1 MSAHLVE
8 PQHITEIV
16 KWASNPQQ
24 GDVSH
29 CYNLITKK
37 QIDCDPKQM
46 VMTLAQANMDSL
58 VARYDDAFKDD
69 FVGYIDD
76 CLDILQYS
84 TDGASVSLL
93 TGVGS
98 CDLKADDIYNMVR
111 CLEYQ
116 SCEVDNWVETDAY
129 WLLNAIR
136 DMAGSKLS
144 KDANVSWSFDSREVA

>member
-1 MSAHLVE
+1 MSAYLVE
-8 PQHITEIV
+8 PQHITKIV
-16 KWASNPQQ
+16 KWASNQQQ
-24 GDVSH
+24 GGVSH
-29 CYNLITKK
+29 CYNLITKE

-46 VMTLAQANMDSL
+46 VMTLAKANIDSL
-58 VARYDDAFKDD
+58 VARYDDEPNKHQRIFQ
-69 FVGYIDD
+69 D

-144 KDANVSWSFDSREVA
+144 KDAKVSWSFDSREVA

>member
-1 MSAHLVE
+1 MSAYLVE

-24 GDVSH
+24 GNLSH
-29 CYNLITKK
+29 VYNQITKRE
-37 QIDCDPKQM
+37 IDCDAESLIEILS
-46 VMTLAQANMDSL
+46 LANIESL
-58 VARYDDAFKDD
+58 VARYGEQAE
-69 FVGYIDD
+69 VEYEGYEDK
-76 CLDILQYS
+76 CKSILKYS

-111 CLEYQ
+111 CLKYQ

-136 DMAGSKLS
+136 DMAGSKMS
-144 KDANVSWSFDSREVA
+144 KDANVSWSFYSREEA

>member
-1 MSAHLVE
+1 MSAYLVE

-24 GDVSH
+24 GGISH
-29 CYNLITKK
+29 CYNLVTKES
-37 QIDCDPKQM
+37 IPCDPKYM
-46 VMTLAQANMDSL
+46 IIKLAQANIDSL
-58 VARYDDAFKDD
+58 IARYKDNPSEYQN
-69 FVGYIDD
+69 FIQD

-98 CDLKADDIYNMVR
+98 CDLKADDIYNMVQ

-129 WLLNAIR
+129 WLLNAIKDR
-136 DMAGSKLS
+136 AGYKLS
-144 KDANVSWSFDSREVA
+144 KNAEVSWSFNSREVA

>member
-1 MSAHLVE
+1 MSAYLVE

-24 GDVSH
+24 GGVSH
-29 CYNLITKK
+29 CYNLITKE

-46 VMTLAQANMDSL
+46 VMTLAQANIDSL
-58 VARYDDAFKDD
+58 VARYEDDPNKHQNIFQ
-69 FVGYIDD
+69 D

-116 SCEVDNWVETDAY
+116 SCEVNNWVETDAY

-144 KDANVSWSFDSREVA
+144 KDAKVSWSFDSREVA

>member
-1 MSAHLVE
+1 M
-8 PQHITEIV
+8 IEIL
-16 KWASNPQQ
+16 S
-24 GDVSH
+24 
-29 CYNLITKK
+29 
-37 QIDCDPKQM
+37 
-46 VMTLAQANMDSL
+46 LANIESL
-58 VARYDDAFKDD
+58 VARYGEQAE
-69 FVGYIDD
+69 VEYEGYEDK
-76 CLDILQYS
+76 CKSILKYS

-144 KDANVSWSFDSREVA
+144 KDAKVSWSFDSREVA

>member
-1 MSAHLVE
+1 MSAYLVE

-24 GDVSH
+24 GGVSY
-29 CYNLITKK
+29 CYNLITKE

-46 VMTLAQANMDSL
+46 VMTLAQANIDSL
-58 VARYDDAFKDD
+58 VARYEDDPNKHQSIFQ
-69 FVGYIDD
+69 D

>member
-1 MSAHLVE
+1 MSAYLVE

-24 GDVSH
+24 GGVSH
-29 CYNLITKK
+29 CYNLITKE

-46 VMTLAQANMDSL
+46 VMTLAQANIDSL
-58 VARYDDAFKDD
+58 VARYEDDPNKHQSIFQ
-69 FVGYIDD
+69 D

-116 SCEVDNWVETDAY
+116 SCEVNNWVETDAY

-144 KDANVSWSFDSREVA
+144 KDANVSWSFYSREVA

>member
-1 MSAHLVE
+1 MSAYLVE

-24 GDVSH
+24 GGVSH
-29 CYNLITKK
+29 CYNLITKE

-46 VMTLAQANMDSL
+46 VMTLAQANIDSL
-58 VARYDDAFKDD
+58 VARYEDDPNKHQSIFQ
-69 FVGYIDD
+69 D

>member
-1 MSAHLVE
+1 MSAYLVE

-24 GDVSH
+24 GGVSH
-29 CYNLITKK
+29 CYNLITKE

-46 VMTLAQANMDSL
+46 VMTLAQANIDSL
-58 VARYDDAFKDD
+58 VARYEDDPNKHQSIFQ
-69 FVGYIDD
+69 D

-144 KDANVSWSFDSREVA
+144 KDAKVSWNFDSREVA

>member
-1 MSAHLVE
+1 MSAYLVE

-24 GDVSH
+24 GGVDY
-29 CYNLITKK
+29 CYNLVTKE

-46 VMTLAQANMDSL
+46 VMTLAQANIDSL
-58 VARYDDAFKDD
+58 VARYEDDPNKHQSIFQ
-69 FVGYIDD
+69 D

-98 CDLKADDIYNMVR
+98 CDLKADDIYNMVQ

-129 WLLNAIR
+129 WLLNAIKDR
-136 DMAGSKLS
+136 AGYKLS
-144 KDANVSWSFDSREVA
+144 KDAEVSWSFNSREVA